1 MIHPGGRGPL
11 SPGDFDP
18 PIFVFGAARS
28 GTTLTYS
35 LLLSSGC
42 FPIYEAESRILECAS
57 RYGSLRSARNRA
69 AFLGDFL
76 QSRQFARSSLSEQTV
91 TELAIRRSGSYVD
104 FLDGFMGELCG
115 AQGKQRWVEKSPN
128 NMQFVDELKSY
139 YPEAKFVHVVRD
151 GRSVAV
157 SQRKHGGA
165 KYSRNP
171 RRQLIWSANV
181 WAQQVTAGRR
191 AGALG
196 RDRYLEVRYEDIVTD
211 LPKAGGPERVLG
223 RPSGRGRR
231 PAQPG

>member
-1 MIHPGGRGPL
+1 
-11 SPGDFDP
+11 
-18 PIFVFGAARS
+18 
-28 GTTLTYS
+28 
-35 LLLSSGC
+35 
-42 FPIYEAESRILECAS
+42 
-57 RYGSLRSARNRA
+57 
-69 AFLGDFL
+69 
-76 QSRQFARSSLSEQTV
+76 
-91 TELAIRRSGSYVD
+91 
-104 FLDGFMGELCG
+104 
-115 AQGKQRWVEKSPN
+115 
-128 NMQFVDELKSY
+128 MQFVDELKSY

-191 AGALG
+191 ASALG
-196 RDRYLEVRYEDIVTD
+196 NDRYLEVRYEDIVTD